1 MQKIHVKHLP
11 FYVTVLHKKRKTG
24 ESSVPEVK
32 GCLLEGAVTLEES
45 LGRDPQPYF
54 IIKQTHHQANTTA
67 QILVLGSSH
76 AGLKDHIVH
85 S

>member
-45 LGRDPQPYF
+45 LGKL
-54 IIKQTHHQANTTA
+54 IIKQTLQP
-67 QILVLGSSH
+67 
-76 AGLKDHIVH
+76 KFWC
-85 S
+85 